1 MISPGTS
8 PVPPPPTKNRARKW
22 LTAALRWGIAVVGVW
37 WVLSQMSFA
46 DKILVATPDGT
57 EQLSL
62 TPGDAKDSDP
72 VFHVAGRHEPI
83 PRSQV
88 LNRPA
93 KKNEKVKLKSGGV
106 ATILGLDITETA
118 PRQYRADRLYVR
130 QDNSKPKWITPAD
143 LAGPYDVRVPYPRVD
158 IGINRLV
165 RQASQKNLWKLI
177 VAILIF
183 PITFI
188 LTAIRWHE
196 LLKAIDIH
204 IGLTLTFTLNMV
216 GAFYNTFMPGSTG
229 GDVLKALYVSHLT
242 PHRTRAVMSVLID
255 RIIGLIALII
265 LGGIAAST
273 QWQLHQCRQIAI
285 VSFAI
290 LALTAIGLLVFF
302 QPTLHR
308 LFGLDWII
316 AHLPAQ
322 KQVKNAIEVL
332 EIYRRRPM
340 LVLIALLVTFPVHA
354 TVILSAMFAGMAFHL
369 PLSWNYYWAVV
380 PVIVLVGSLPISPQG
395 AGVMEYFAIKLTESR
410 GATVSQAFVL
420 TMSIRLV
427 QILWNLTGSY
437 FVFRGHFH
445 KPTESERDEFQ
456 ADLAEGGGV
465 EPA

>member
-1 MISPGTS
+1 MISPGMS
-8 PVPPPPTKNRARKW
+8 PVPPPPAKKRARKW
-22 LTAALRWGIAVVGVW
+22 LTAALRWSIAVVGVW

-46 DKILVATPDGT
+46 DKILVATPDGA

-62 TPGDAKDSDP
+62 TGGDAKDSDP
-72 VFHVAGRHEPI
+72 VFHAAGRHAPI
-83 PRSQV
+83 PHSQV

-93 KKNEKVKLKSGGV
+93 KKNEKVRLKSGAI
-106 ATILGLDITETA
+106 ATVLGLDINDQTHH
-118 PRQYRADRLYVR
+118 ADRLYVR
-130 QDNSKPKWITPAD
+130 EDNSKPKWITPGD
-143 LAGPYDVRVPYPRVD
+143 LAAPYDVKVPYPRVD

-165 RQASQKNLWKLI
+165 RQASQKNLLLLI
-177 VAILIF
+177 IAIVIF

-196 LLKAIDIH
+196 LLKAIEIH

-255 RIIGLIALII
+255 RIIGLLALII
-265 LGGIAAST
+265 LGGIAAAT
-273 QWQLHQCRQIAI
+273 QWQIHQCRQIAI

-322 KQVKNAIEVL
+322 KQVKNAVQVM
-332 EIYRRRPM
+332 EIYRRRPR

-354 TVILSAMFAGMAFHL
+354 TVILSAMFAGKAFDL
-369 PLSWNYYWAVV
+369 PLSAAYYWAVV
-380 PVIVLVGSLPISPQG
+380 PVIVLVGSIPISPQG

-445 KPTESERDEFQ
+445 KPTDSEREEFQ

-465 EPA
+465 